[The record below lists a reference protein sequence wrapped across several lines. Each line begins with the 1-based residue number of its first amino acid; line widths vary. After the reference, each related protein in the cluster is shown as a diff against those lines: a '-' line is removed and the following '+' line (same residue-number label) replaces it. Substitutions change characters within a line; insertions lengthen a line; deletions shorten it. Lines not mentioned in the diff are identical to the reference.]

1 MQSIISSEI
10 FVITLVA
17 GVYLAALWLIPENEV
32 GAVTSFVSF
41 YSGVS
46 GGDEC
51 DRDSV

>member
-10 FVITLVA
+10 FIITLVA
-17 GVYLAALWLIPENEV
+17 GVYLAALWLYRKTRV

-41 YSGVS
+41 YPGLG
-46 GGDEC
+46 GGDER

>member
-10 FVITLVA
+10 FVITLAA
-17 GVYLAALWLIPENEV
+17 GVYLAVPENEV

-51 DRDSV
+51 DRDAV